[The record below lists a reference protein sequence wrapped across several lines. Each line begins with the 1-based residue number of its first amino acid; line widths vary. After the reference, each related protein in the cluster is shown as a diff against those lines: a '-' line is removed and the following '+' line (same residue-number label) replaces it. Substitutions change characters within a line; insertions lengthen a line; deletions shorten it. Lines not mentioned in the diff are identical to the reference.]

1 MPGCEQATGT
11 NELNQSVWLNVEL
24 SRFDANATSWQF
36 MHSKQNHL
44 AGARASGCAS
54 TPAPSMALRHANPT
68 NSTKARYKTVVLVSP
83 FTSDSYIMDRGF
95 SRSDGSAVYFN
106 LYSFRLV
113 SMGQTS
119 ASPNRA
125 TINFFSFQY

>member
-1 MPGCEQATGT
+1 
-11 NELNQSVWLNVEL
+11 VWLNVEL
-24 SRFDANATSWQF
+24 SPFDANATSWQF

-54 TPAPSMALRHANPT
+54 TPAPSTALRHANPT
-68 NSTKARYKTVVLVSP
+68 NSTKLLSLCHLLHLIP
-83 FTSDSYIMDRGF
+83 YIMDRGF
-95 SRSDGSAVYFN
+95 SRSDGSAIHFN

-113 SMGQTS
+113 SMYQTS

-125 TINFFSFQY
+125 TINFFSFQC